1 MTDSMQLNRP
11 VSQAHHLLG
20 QPTSL
25 AEHFDAHGP
34 LAAPIGRHSPAKQK
48 LMADLEA
55 SGLTGRGGGG
65 FPTAQKVAVVQRGRR
80 GGAVVVNAMEG
91 EPASDKD
98 KVLLSRTPHLV
109 LDGAQYLAAL
119 LGATRSLSASRP
131 VGIGLPRSSRAQSMS
146 GGALDGLTSKSSW
159 SGPRRIRRW

>member
-48 LMADLEA
+48 LMADLAA

-109 LDGAQYLAAL
+109 LDGAAVSGRPARCRPGHCLRPGQ
-119 LGATRSLSASRP
+119 SRLDCH
-131 VGIGLPRSSRAQSMS
+131 VGPERNR
-146 GGALDGLTSKSSW
+146 
-159 SGPRRIRRW
+159 